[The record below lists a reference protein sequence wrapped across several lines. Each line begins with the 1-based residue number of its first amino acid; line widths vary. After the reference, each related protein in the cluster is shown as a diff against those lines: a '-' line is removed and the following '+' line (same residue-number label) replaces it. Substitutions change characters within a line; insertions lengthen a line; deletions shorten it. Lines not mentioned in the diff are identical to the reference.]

1 MSHFTPRQ
9 RLGSI
14 PVLAPTTPLRN
25 VIHHGD
31 CIDVMAQ
38 MPDSSVDMILTDP
51 PYICRYRDR
60 QGRTV
65 ANDNNDRWL
74 APAFQE
80 AYRVLKPDSLC
91 ISFYGFHVIDRFMA
105 SWRAAGFRP
114 VAHVVFV
121 KTYASSQSY
130 FARQHEAAFVLAKGE
145 PPLPAKA
152 LPDVQGW
159 QFTGNR
165 LHPTQK
171 PVAPLKRL
179 IETLCPTEGVVL
191 DPFCGSGST
200 LAAAAQAGRSWI
212 GIELSADHHETASR
226 RMADHAKPL

>member
-114 VAHVVFV
+114 
-121 KTYASSQSY
+121 
-130 FARQHEAAFVLAKGE
+130 AFIRGLPGTD
-145 PPLPAKA
+145 PPSVHLRM
-152 LPDVQGW
+152 LR
-159 QFTGNR
+159 NR
-165 LHPTQK
+165 RHNCRRRRAQK
-171 PVAPLKRL
+171 RDQRP
-179 IETLCPTEGVVL
+179 G
-191 DPFCGSGST
+191 
-200 LAAAAQAGRSWI
+200 
-212 GIELSADHHETASR
+212 
-226 RMADHAKPL
+226 MNKP